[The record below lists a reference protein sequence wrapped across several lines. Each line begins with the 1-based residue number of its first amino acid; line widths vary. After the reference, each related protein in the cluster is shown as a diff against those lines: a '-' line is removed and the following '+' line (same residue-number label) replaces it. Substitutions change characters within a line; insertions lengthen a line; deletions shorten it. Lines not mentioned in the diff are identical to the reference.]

1 MIDDTVDGRWKLSA
15 FSFQKI
21 GGRRIQSDSSY
32 YYITNDFFNSI
43 LLYVLITTGGLH
55 TVYTTVLMVCST
67 YRWHSCTGVHINED
81 HGPSTER
88 SSKEGDTVILSP
100 TNGSQFFGGP
110 PATRLKTF

>member
-1 MIDDTVDGRWKLSA
+1 MEDGSFQLSD
-15 FSFQKI
+15 FQKI
-21 GGRRIQSDSSY
+21 GGRRIQSY
-32 YYITNDFFNSI
+32 YYIITNDFFNSI

-55 TVYTTVLMVCST
+55 TVYTTVLMVCGT

>member
-1 MIDDTVDGRWKLSA
+1 MIDDRWKMEDGRWKLSEDRWE
-15 FSFQKI
+15 KNTM
-21 GGRRIQSDSSY
+21 IQSY

-55 TVYTTVLMVCST
+55 TVYTTVLMLCGT

-88 SSKEGDTVILSP
+88 SSKEKDTVILSP